1 MNPLNVKVGLPVL
14 LALALATMSANGDGG
29 VVRLQAVQ
37 GPFLVTIFTASEL
50 LQDHTVDVSV
60 MVQDRN
66 SNDPILDAN
75 VNLMFVPPGVST
87 MEPTEQTCSGSNL
100 AGMGS
105 QPEPFT
111 VAATRRQASNKL
123 LYAAPV
129 KFAAAG
135 NWRWQISV
143 TRGGDAVKMAC
154 LVPVGP
160 PPGRLSGLLPYLILP
175 PLLVGLFALNQW
187 LRRRLPENLA
197 AEPRLVH

>member
-1 MNPLNVKVGLPVL
+1 MNRLNVKVGLPVL
-14 LALALATMSANGDGG
+14 LALALATMSARGDGG

-37 GPFLVTIFTASEL
+37 GPFLITIFTASEL
-50 LQDHTVDVSV
+50 LQDGPVDVSV
-60 MVQDRN
+60 MVQDRD
-66 SNDPILDAN
+66 SSDPILDAN
-75 VNLMFVPPGVST
+75 VNLTFLPPGVST
-87 MEPTEQTCSGSNL
+87 IAPMEQTCSGSSL
-100 AGMGS
+100 AGTAS

-111 VAATRRQASNKL
+111 AAATRRQASNKL
-123 LYAAPV
+123 LYAAAV
-129 KFAAAG
+129 KFAVAG

-143 TRGGDAVKMAC
+143 TRGGHAVKMAC

-160 PPGRLSGLLPYLILP
+160 PPGWLSGLLPYLVLP